1 MLKNEVFQAIE
12 KSELPE
18 GAKVIDSTWAC
29 KKKSN
34 GFLRSRLNAKGFK
47 QVEGQHYDRTYIHA
61 PVTNATT
68 MYIVLTLMLMG
79 DGWQWWWMSRELSCM
94 ESFIMERKYI

>member
-1 MLKNEVFQAIE
+1 MLKNEVFQAVE

-18 GAKVIDSTWAC
+18 GAKVINSTWVC

-34 GFLRSRLNAKGFK
+34 GVLRSRLNARGFK
-47 QVEGQHYDRTYIHA
+47 QVEGQHYDGTSIHA

-68 MYIVLTLMLMG
+68 IYIVLILMLMLG
-79 DGWQWWWMSRELSCM
+79 
-94 ESFIMERKYI
+94 